1 MDLQELLE
9 VIRFIAFLGAM
20 RHNQFWVALLVPD
33 DRLRR
38 ITIFKKNI
46 VRHLGQDLAICLR
59 LMQPHFLRLYRP
71 QH

>member
-20 RHNQFWVALLVPD
+20 RHNQFWVAPLVPD

-38 ITIFKKNI
+38 ITIFKKI
-46 VRHLGQDLAICLR
+46 L
-59 LMQPHFLRLYRP
+59 
-71 QH
+71 